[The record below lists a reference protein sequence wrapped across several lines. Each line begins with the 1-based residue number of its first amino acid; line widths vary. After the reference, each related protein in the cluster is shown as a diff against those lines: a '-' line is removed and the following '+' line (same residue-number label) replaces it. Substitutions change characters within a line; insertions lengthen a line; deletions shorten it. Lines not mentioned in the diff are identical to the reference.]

1 MQFAQKISVTL
12 DPGTRGFMEAYR
24 IRHKSKSRSS
34 VITDALR
41 ALEQR
46 EQERTLEWAYTQS
59 APTDRIVAEDF
70 SSSDSDGL
78 ADNTW

>member
-1 MQFAQKISVTL
+1 MQLAQKISVSL
-12 DPGTRGFMEAYR
+12 DPGTLGFMEAYR

-34 VITDALR
+34 VITEALR

-46 EQERTLEWAYTQS
+46 EQERTLEWAYLQS
-59 APTDRIVAEDF
+59 APSDRIVAEGF
-70 SSSDSDGL
+70 SSSDADGL